1 MARKVAEGAVVAFE
15 GAGQH
20 NPTRCEG
27 LLLHRRLREERCP
40 RMPTANDVQRGQ
52 IDPTR
57 RLQRKLYRAAKQS
70 PARRFHALYDKVHR
84 TDILRRAWQE
94 VAKKRGAPGVDA
106 ASIEAI
112 EAQGVESFLDELQ
125 AELTTEVYRPLPV
138 RRVMIPKRTGG
149 ERPLGVPTVRDRV
162 VQTATKL
169 VVEPIFE
176 ADFADCSYGFRP
188 KRSALQARE
197 HIRRELQ
204 WGRRWVVDA
213 DIRGFFDHLDHTKLL
228 DFVRERVTD
237 RRLLKLL
244 AGWLRADVLT
254 QDGLLHPEA
263 GTPQGGV
270 ISPLLAN
277 VYLNRLDQAWKAGRH
292 LGELV
297 RYADDLV
304 ILCRTRWQAEAALQ
318 LLREMLGELDLTL
331 SETKTRIVDCRSG
344 TEGFDF
350 LGYHF
355 RMRPSRRGRL
365 FAACWPSRAAMAA
378 ARERIRL
385 LTSPARIG
393 RPAIVVVQALNRF
406 LRGWGGYFRYGN
418 STLQFKKLDAF
429 VFERVA
435 RFIARKHGSRSWR
448 RGLADLIESPTRLGL
463 HRVAGTVRYVSA
475 HAPR

>member
-40 RMPTANDVQRGQ
+40 RMPKANDVQRGQ

>member
-1 MARKVAEGAVVAFE
+1 
-15 GAGQH
+15 
-20 NPTRCEG
+20 
-27 LLLHRRLREERCP
+27 
-40 RMPTANDVQRGQ
+40 MPTANDVQRGQ